1 MTKRPDVAAP
11 PACILIV
18 DDERQNRELLEVM
31 LAPEGYR
38 LVTATSGAEALE
50 RVAHEAPD
58 LILLDIMMPGMDGYQ
73 VAARIKAD
81 AATRDIPVVMLTAL
95 DDRSSRIHGLSVGA
109 VEFLTKPLNR
119 TELCERVK
127 ALLRVA

>member
-1 MTKRPDVAAP
+1 M
-11 PACILIV
+11 
-18 DDERQNRELLEVM
+18 LE
-31 LAPEGYR
+31 PEGYR

-50 RVAHEAPD
+50 RVVHEAPD

-81 AATRDIPVVMLTAL
+81 AATRDIPVIMLTAL

-109 VEFLTKPLNR
+109 VEFLTKPLKR